1 MNKRDLVSIINL
13 TDKVEQL
20 LLKHNELELYD
31 IEIKRYPGHKNFTI
45 ILKDVNSE
53 TYTILDPQDLGI
65 NI

>member
-20 LLKHNELELYD
+20 LLKHNELKLYD
-31 IEIKRYPGHKNFTI
+31 IEIKRYVGDKNFTI
-45 ILKDVNSE
+45 VLKDVNSE
-53 TYTILDPQDLGI
+53 TYTILDPSDLGI